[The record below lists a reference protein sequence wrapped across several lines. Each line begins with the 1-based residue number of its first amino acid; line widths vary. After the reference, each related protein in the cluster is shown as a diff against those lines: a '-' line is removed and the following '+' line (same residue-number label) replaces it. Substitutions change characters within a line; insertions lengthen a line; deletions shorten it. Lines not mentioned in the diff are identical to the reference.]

1 MLLESN
7 TKKVIDLIHQFDN
20 LSDIDKVRLAIYLLE
35 NKNFNVDF
43 NVRDMIILLK
53 QVLSVLDPN
62 YIKVITNF
70 SKYKHLLFFSAK
82 YLDLTKKE
90 KKHFS
95 IEMIFNI
102 YENDF
107 KDKIIND
114 EINNQLLVYNY
125 CYSVLNNELKN

>member
-20 LSDIDKVRLAIYLLE
+20 LSDIDKIRLAIYLLE

-53 QVLSVLDPN
+53 QILSILDPS
-62 YIKVITNF
+62 YTKVITNF

-82 YLDLTKKE
+82 YLELTEKE
-90 KKHFS
+90 KKNFS
-95 IEMIFNI
+95 IEMLFNI
-102 YENDF
+102 FETDF
-107 KDKIIND
+107 KDKVINK
-114 EINNQLLVYNY
+114 EINKHLYVYDY
-125 CYSVLNNELKN
+125 CYAILNK

>member
-53 QVLSVLDPN
+53 
-62 YIKVITNF
+62 
-70 SKYKHLLFFSAK
+70 
-82 YLDLTKKE
+82 
-90 KKHFS
+90 
-95 IEMIFNI
+95 
-102 YENDF
+102 
-107 KDKIIND
+107 
-114 EINNQLLVYNY
+114 
-125 CYSVLNNELKN
+125 

>member
-53 QVLSVLDPN
+53 QIFK
-62 YIKVITNF
+62 YIR
-70 SKYKHLLFFSAK
+70 S
-82 YLDLTKKE
+82 
-90 KKHFS
+90 
-95 IEMIFNI
+95 
-102 YENDF
+102 
-107 KDKIIND
+107 
-114 EINNQLLVYNY
+114 
-125 CYSVLNNELKN
+125 ELY